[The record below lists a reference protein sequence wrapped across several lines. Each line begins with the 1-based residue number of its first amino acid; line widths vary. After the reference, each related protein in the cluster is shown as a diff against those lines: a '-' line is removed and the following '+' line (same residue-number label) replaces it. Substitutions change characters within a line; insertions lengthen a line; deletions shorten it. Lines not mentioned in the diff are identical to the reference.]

1 MYWPLRL
8 RFAAHLELDATL
20 VAPQQKAATRGMTNA
35 PIAPTPVPYRY
46 CNTKGYSSVCCCCR
60 KAEHPDLQSLEDSD
74 CSMPS
79 TFTAPDP
86 LLGI

>member
-1 MYWPLRL
+1 MYWALRL

-46 CNTKGYSSVCCCCR
+46 CNTKGIFVCLLLLQKGGTSR
-60 KAEHPDLQSLEDSD
+60 SAILTRFRVLYAEHAYRS
-74 CSMPS
+74 
-79 TFTAPDP
+79 
-86 LLGI
+86 